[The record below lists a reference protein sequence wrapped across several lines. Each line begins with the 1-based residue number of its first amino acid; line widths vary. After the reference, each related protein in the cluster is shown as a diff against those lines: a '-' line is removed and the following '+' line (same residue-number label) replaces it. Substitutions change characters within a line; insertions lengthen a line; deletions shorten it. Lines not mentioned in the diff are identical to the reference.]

1 MTLVTPGKVPGRTAG
16 VMSAEPTLEPAGV
29 GQRVVGRS
37 ARVASLLLWTV
48 LVALLG
54 LGLTARWN
62 LRRTQ
67 PLDFDEFQHLHAAW
81 CWTQGLMPYHD
92 FWDNHPPL
100 LQVILACLQPIGG
113 ETVETIFLARLAMFA
128 AALGVFG
135 VTFGLARAAFDS
147 ATGLAAVA
155 LLACVQVFTDKT
167 VEVRP
172 DTGLILFSVLAVWL
186 LLRALQTES
195 LRTAFAFCAAAGLAF
210 GLATLFSTKSMM
222 LAVALLVAL
231 TALAVRRRHA
241 LRLRVRPETLVFQP
255 ARGLKPAARWVSGR
269 TLKAVFGGAGL
280 FALGFLTAVLPC
292 CIFLA
297 IRDGLGDMLRFTIID
312 TVCCPERF
320 SAMRWLRPTWSTP
333 LAVILSLGML
343 LILIEQFRKPP
354 HRDASFV
361 LLTLTAVLVVQF
373 ALVMPAPYAQSV
385 CLSVAFL
392 VIPAGWLLRSAIGW
406 ITDPRRS
413 TAHALCGGAAA
424 LAIVL
429 AGPADSL
436 LHSRLSH
443 QGDAAELKRQLA
455 ETRRVLDLT
464 GPNDAVFGESPVAIF
479 RRHACFH
486 PALTYAALQ
495 RYRRGDARTSIA
507 EDLRR
512 YGCTLIVE
520 SYPPRPIPEGDR
532 AFIRDHFVPSGPS
545 VRVPGQQY
553 SLAQLSDGPVTF
565 DAVAAG
571 VYQVEATVAVRVDG
585 HPAAAEVFLDAGSHT
600 IECTKEPGPVRI
612 HRRPGQ

>member
-1 MTLVTPGKVPGRTAG
+1 MTLVTPGKVPGRRAWL
-16 VMSAEPTLEPAGV
+16 MSAEPTLEPAGV
-29 GQRVVGRS
+29 GQRTVGRS
-37 ARVASLLLWTV
+37 AGVASLLLWIM
-48 LVALLG
+48 LVVLLG

-81 CWTQGLMPYHD
+81 CWTQGLIPYHD

-100 LQVILACLQPIGG
+100 LQVILACLQPLGG
-113 ETVETIFLARLAMFA
+113 ETVETIFVARLAMFA
-128 AALGVFG
+128 AALCVFG

-147 ATGLAAVA
+147 AAGLAAVA

-172 DTGLILFSVLAVWL
+172 DTGLILFGVLAVWL

-210 GLATLFSTKSMM
+210 GLATLVSTKSMM

-241 LRLRVRPETLVFQP
+241 LRL
-255 ARGLKPAARWVSGR
+255 
-269 TLKAVFGGAGL
+269 KAVFGGAGL
-280 FALGFLTAVLPC
+280 FALGFLAAVLPC

-312 TVCCPERF
+312 NVCYPERF

-333 LAVILSLGML
+333 LAVILGLGML
-343 LILIEQFRKPP
+343 LILIQQFRKPP
-354 HRDASFV
+354 HRDASLV

-436 LHSRLSH
+436 LRARLSH

-486 PALTYAALQ
+486 PALTYGVLQ
-495 RYRRGDARTSIA
+495 RYRRGATRTSIA

-520 SYPPRPIPEGDR
+520 SYPPRPIPEGDQ
-532 AFIRDHFVPSGPS
+532 AFIRDRFVPSGPS
-545 VRVPGQQY
+545 VRVPGRQY
-553 SLAQLSDGPVTF
+553 SLAQLSDGPVRF

-600 IECTKEPGPVRI
+600 IECTEEPGPVRI